1 MRIKSLLFATSLL
14 GLAVCVEY
22 ASGAIV
28 LLKGADEPVAGI
40 IQSQDENHIVI
51 QQQLPDGKSRMR
63 DILRSEI
70 EDVIL
75 TVYRDYAEELAEK
88 RRDPEAAAVSL
99 RLYLIA
105 AYLAPESLGRSSL
118 LGMLNLA
125 DSPAEERKYRAMA
138 YLLDPQHDKR
148 ILREAGQA
156 APTTDAADEETTTML
171 IAALRAA
178 RRGDQRTLA
187 NMLKRP
193 SFREAL
199 QQWPSGLSYDEF
211 ANLPEELPP
220 ETLARLLQLELVLS
234 RQSRP
239 EGPEDEEQS
248 ASWSW
253 IVQRDGTEPVPSL
266 TLETLTQYDPR
277 DCVFRD
283 GKWIRPDAS
292 Q

>member
-1 MRIKSLLFATSLL
+1 
-14 GLAVCVEY
+14 
-22 ASGAIV
+22 
-28 LLKGADEPVAGI
+28 
-40 IQSQDENHIVI
+40 
-51 QQQLPDGKSRMR
+51 
-63 DILRSEI
+63 
-70 EDVIL
+70 
-75 TVYRDYAEELAEK
+75 
-88 RRDPEAAAVSL
+88 
-99 RLYLIA
+99 
-105 AYLAPESLGRSSL
+105 
-118 LGMLNLA
+118 
-125 DSPAEERKYRAMA
+125 
-138 YLLDPQHDKR
+138 
-148 ILREAGQA
+148 
-156 APTTDAADEETTTML
+156 ML

-199 QQWPSGLSYDEF
+199 QQWPGGLSYDEL

-239 EGPEDEEQS
+239 AGPDDEDQS

-266 TLETLTQYDPR
+266 TLETLTRYDPR

-283 GKWIRPDAS
+283 GKWIRADAS